1 MLKRGPALKRGF
13 ALRIAF
19 LAMGAAALALFLGR
33 FPWRETP
40 RVLARANPA
49 ILGIALAV
57 NLASLVAKG
66 WAWYFLLRPSAT
78 CRWRAAQEAN
88 LIGAATNSVSV
99 TVVGETARVQDLAS
113 REGLPIGAVAAS
125 VVRVRAVEALALA
138 CFMLLAPAILHL
150 PPLLHGL
157 QITGG
162 ALALALAA
170 AAWSGRRVRFLEL
183 IPSKVRA
190 TLSSVTE
197 TGSMGTFL
205 PALLLALANWVALWM
220 TYQLVLSALGIRAPL
235 AASFTALILT
245 NLSGLF
251 RLSPGNVGVTQ
262 AAMIVA
268 LLPFGVR
275 AHEALAA
282 GLALQAVQILPVL
295 ALALAAVSGRQ
306 LAARAA
312 RRAT

>member
-1 MLKRGPALKRGF
+1 MLKRGPALR
-13 ALRIAF
+13 LAF
-19 LAMGAAALALFLGR
+19 LACGAAALALFLGR
-33 FPWRETP
+33 FPWREVP
-40 RVLARANPA
+40 AVLARANLA
-49 ILGIALAV
+49 ILGLALVV
-57 NLASLVAKG
+57 NLGSLVAKG
-66 WAWYFLLRPSAT
+66 WAWWFLLQPAAK
-78 CRWRAAQEAN
+78 CRWRTAQEAN
-88 LIGAATNSVSV
+88 LIGAAMNTISV
-99 TVVGETARVQDLAS
+99 TVLGETARVQDLAI
-113 REGLPIGAVAAS
+113 REGIPIGAVAAS

-138 CFMLLAPAILHL
+138 GFMLLAPAALPL

-162 ALALALAA
+162 ALVLALVA
-170 AAWSGRRVRFLEL
+170 AAWSGRRARLLER
-183 IPSKVRA
+183 IPAKVRA
-190 TLSSVTE
+190 VLTSVTE
-197 TGSMGTFL
+197 TGSMRTFV
-205 PALLLALANWVALWM
+205 PALLLALVNWVALWA
-220 TYQLVLSALGIRAPL
+220 TYQLVLSAFGIGVPL

-275 AHEALAA
+275 PHEALVA

-312 RRAT
+312 RGAA